1 MGYDI
6 NPYIERPDGS
16 IKRKKSPKE
25 LRDERDERRRMEAL
39 DAKAERLEKSMRISR
54 DYLA

>member
-25 LRDERDERRRMEAL
+25 LRDERAERHRQKAL
-39 DAKAERLEKSMRISR
+39 ADKAERLQKSMRIRR